1 MFSKILRAAAA
12 AAMAFGTLG
21 AGLNVTAAYD
31 DCLTNAPVGYC
42 CNTAASGPNGDPC
55 CDIAAN
61 GPNGDPCCY
70 SAKAAD
76 AADLTVDPCCYEGAP
91 APQSASNGIYV
102 DCNVSSA
109 SVRGTAFE
117 DKNANGKRDAGEPT
131 MAGAWLK
138 LSGGGSWFVCAFT
151 GADATYGIPVIEHTM
166 TYIIFPIAP
175 PGWRTTTPVIKAK
188 TVDTKN
194 GFAYLYND
202 IGFVRDASVK
212 TVEGCDQ
219 YNPSRPVP
227 PGP

>member
-1 MFSKILRAAAA
+1 
-12 AAMAFGTLG
+12 MAFGTLG
-21 AGLNVTAAYD
+21 AGVGVASAID
-31 DCLTNAPVGYC
+31 DCLTSAPVGEC
-42 CNTAASGPNGDPC
+42 CGANAASQGDPC
-55 CDIAAN
+55 CDSTAK

-70 SAKAAD
+70 PAANGPNFDPCCYGAKAAD
-76 AADLTVDPCCYEGAP
+76 GGVDPCCFEGAP
-91 APQSASNGIYV
+91 APERAENGIYV

-151 GADATYGIPVIEHTM
+151 GADATYGIPVVDHTM

-194 GFAYLYND
+194 GFAYLFND